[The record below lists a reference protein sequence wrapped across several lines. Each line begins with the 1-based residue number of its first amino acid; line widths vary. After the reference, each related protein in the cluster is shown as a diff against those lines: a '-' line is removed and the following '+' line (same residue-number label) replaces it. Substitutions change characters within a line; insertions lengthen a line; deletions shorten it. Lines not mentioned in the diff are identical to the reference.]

1 MKLLEFRQIIREEVR
16 NVLNTQKRVRT
27 FESFLNE
34 SLNDSEAY
42 RIVVDLLK
50 TLHSFTGK
58 IKFRTEDVN
67 GYYNIVY
74 DDPSGLTED
83 IFKGLKSHKLWN
95 TGFSPATAKFG
106 GDRINIRFDK
116 TAQDILNIK
125 DFDKKDWSPNKI
137 K

>member
-1 MKLLEFRQIIREEVR
+1 MKHVH
-16 NVLNTQKRVRT
+16 T

-34 SLNDSEAY
+34 SLNDSDAY
-42 RIVVDLLK
+42 KVVADLLK

-58 IKFRTEDVN
+58 IKFRIENVN

-106 GDRINIRFDK
+106 GDRINIHFDK

-125 DFDKKDWSPNKI
+125 DFDKKDWSPNK
-137 K
+137 